1 VGGNEVY
8 WAPNV
13 AWRCVTDAKGRRH
26 VLAAIDDSGGLPDTA
41 LGRVAAS
48 GLDVSG
54 R

>member
-1 VGGNEVY
+1 M
-8 WAPNV
+8 
-13 AWRCVTDAKGRRH
+13 TDAKGKRH
-26 VLAAIDDSGGLPDTA
+26 VLAAIDDSGRLPDEA